1 MKNLF
6 HKLKGTGV
14 AIATPFKKD
23 LSVDLGSIN
32 TMVEFLIKNGID
44 YIVVQGTTGE
54 SSTLN
59 EEEKILSRNA
69 FIRANN
75 NRVPLL
81 IGIGSN
87 DTRSVVNYI
96 SNADLSGFCAVLSV
110 TPYYNR
116 PSQSGLYEH
125 FSAISKSSPLPVM
138 LYNVPTRTGCDMDHS
153 TTIKLANT
161 HENIIGIKE
170 ASGNLDKM
178 FKLISNRPDN
188 FLIISGDDDTAYQS
202 VLMGADGVIS
212 VAAGCIPK
220 NFRNIINLAI
230 EGNEEKAKK
239 EFDKINPLLNLL
251 FKEGNPT
258 GLKAALSIKKLCQNH
273 LRLPLM
279 SSSKELYL
287 EIEKFLNK

>member
-87 DTRSVVNYI
+87 DTR
-96 SNADLSGFCAVLSV
+96 
-110 TPYYNR
+110 
-116 PSQSGLYEH
+116 
-125 FSAISKSSPLPVM
+125 
-138 LYNVPTRTGCDMDHS
+138 
-153 TTIKLANT
+153 
-161 HENIIGIKE
+161 
-170 ASGNLDKM
+170 
-178 FKLISNRPDN
+178 
-188 FLIISGDDDTAYQS
+188 
-202 VLMGADGVIS
+202 
-212 VAAGCIPK
+212 
-220 NFRNIINLAI
+220 
-230 EGNEEKAKK
+230 
-239 EFDKINPLLNLL
+239 
-251 FKEGNPT
+251 
-258 GLKAALSIKKLCQNH
+258 
-273 LRLPLM
+273 
-279 SSSKELYL
+279 
-287 EIEKFLNK
+287 